1 MHQKNSAIYRASL
14 PAAAVLE
21 ESLTERLPYR
31 PLNESELTRL
41 CFVPNARTGELVT
54 TFENGYSI
62 TLRVDEKVIP
72 AKVRQARVDEEIETF
87 EKNTGRYPE
96 PEEKAGI
103 RERVIGELSKNALVD
118 YHTVNA
124 YYHPESELLF
134 VDTASNKDADRVM
147 RALVLACDTVK
158 TQTIHIN
165 SLTKGL
171 TAKLIDHIENGSFE
185 HRPFGQLGIDDTV
198 KMAHATGGEGTER
211 VTYQSVDV
219 GSNREILDQLHRGFE
234 VEHLGLVYRSVY
246 FRLTKDFKLK
256 SISWDILIELDDD
269 APEDDPAHAWRVN
282 AMVGVSLL
290 VEIVNELCALVDFEL
305 PALPEDEAEDSEK
318 DGGEDDPGAP
328 TEPAQ

>member
-14 PAAAVLE
+14 PNAAMLE

-31 PLNESELTRL
+31 PLNESELMRL
-41 CFVPNARTGELVT
+41 CFVPNPRTGELVT

-62 TLRVDEKVIP
+62 TMRVDEKVIP
-72 AKVRQARVDEEIETF
+72 AKVRQAHIDEEIEAF
-87 EKNTGRYPE
+87 EKRTGRYPD

-103 RERVIGELSKNALVD
+103 REQVFQELCKDALVD
-118 YHTVNA
+118 HHTVNA

-134 VDTASNKDADRVM
+134 VDAASNKDADRVM

-165 SLTKGL
+165 SLAKGL
-171 TAKLIDHIENGSFE
+171 TTKLQDHIEKGSFE
-185 HRPFGQLGIDDTV
+185 YRPFGELGIDDTV

-246 FRLTKDFKLK
+246 FRLTKDFRLK
-256 SISWDILIELDDD
+256 SINWDIIIEPDDD
-269 APEDDPAHAWRVN
+269 EAASEDEAYAWRVN
-282 AMVGVSLL
+282 AAVGVSLL
-290 VEIVNELCALVDFEL
+290 VEIVNELCALVDYEL
-305 PALPEDEAEDSEK
+305 PSLAEDDSEAASQD
-318 DGGEDDPGAP
+318 DGKA
-328 TEPAQ
+328 

>member
-1 MHQKNSAIYRASL
+1 MHLKNSAIYRATL
-14 PAAAVLE
+14 PAAAELAASLE
-21 ESLTERLPYR
+21 ERLPYR
-31 PLNESELTRL
+31 PLNETEYTRL
-41 CFVPNARTGELVT
+41 SFVPNARTGELVT
-54 TFENGYSI
+54 PFPNGYSI

-72 AKVRQARVDEEIETF
+72 AKVRQARVDEELEAF
-87 EKNTGRYPE
+87 EKHSGRYPD

-103 RERVIGELSKNALVD
+103 RERVFQELCKGALVD
-118 YHTVNA
+118 HHTVNA

-134 VDTASNKDADRVM
+134 VDAASNKDADRVM

-171 TAKLIDHIENGSFE
+171 TAKLQDHIENGSYE
-185 HRPFGQLGIDDTV
+185 YRPFGELGIDDTV
-198 KMAHATGGEGTER
+198 RMAHATGGEGTER

-256 SISWDILIELDDD
+256 SISWDILLEIDEEEAEGDE
-269 APEDDPAHAWRVN
+269 AYAWRVN
-282 AMVGVSLL
+282 AALGVSLL
-290 VEIVNELCALVDFEL
+290 VEIVNQLCALVDYEL

>member
-1 MHQKNSAIYRASL
+1 MHLKNSAIYRAAL
-14 PAAAVLE
+14 PDSVTLA
-21 ESLTERLPYR
+21 ESLEERLPYR
-31 PLNESELTRL
+31 PLTDTEIVRL
-41 CFVPNARTGELVT
+41 SFVPNPRTGELVT
-54 TFENGYSI
+54 AFENGYSM

-72 AKVRQARVDEEIETF
+72 AKIRQARIDEEIDAF
-87 EKNTGRYPE
+87 EKRSGRFPE

-103 RERVIGELSKNALVD
+103 REMVMGELCKNALVD
-118 YHTVNA
+118 HHTVNA

-134 VDTASNKDADRVM
+134 VDTGSNKDADRVM

-171 TAKLIDHIENGSFE
+171 TAKLQDHIENGSFDY
-185 HRPFGQLGIDDTV
+185 RPFGQLGIDDNV
-198 KMAHATGGEGTER
+198 KMAHPTGGEGTER

-219 GSNREILDQLHRGFE
+219 GSNREVLDQLRRGFE

-269 APEDDPAHAWRVN
+269 AAEDDPAHAWRVN

-290 VEIVNELCALVDFEL
+290 VEIVNELCALVDYEL
-305 PALPEDEAEDSEK
+305 PALPGDEAEDSEK